1 MSGAGGAGGG
11 GGDTFSARASK
22 KPRLADG
29 ESENEH
35 IVSMMQMVRGEQL
48 FLARVLDSCL

>member
-1 MSGAGGAGGG
+1 MSGAGEG
-11 GGDTFSARASK
+11 GGDDSAGANK

-48 FLARVLDSCL
+48 SSCARS

>member
-1 MSGAGGAGGG
+1 MSGAGEGSGDDSVGAN
-11 GGDTFSARASK
+11 K

-35 IVSMMQMVRGEQL
+35 IVSMMQMVRGEHL
-48 FLARVLDSCL
+48 SSCARS